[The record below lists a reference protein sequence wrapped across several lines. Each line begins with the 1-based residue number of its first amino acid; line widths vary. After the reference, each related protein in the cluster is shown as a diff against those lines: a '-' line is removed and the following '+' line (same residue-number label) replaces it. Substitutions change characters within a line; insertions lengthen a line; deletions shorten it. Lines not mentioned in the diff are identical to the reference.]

1 MGIGIIQQIRNWMYK
16 RKHRE
21 IRYKMKTG
29 QVKRGDIMVAQNQ
42 KNLMSDNEQAVYLI
56 LDNDPE
62 AESFEYD
69 FLAVSVEKAKEN
81 DFQPYDEMGLYA
93 NKQIYATKHTYRRLA
108 TKEWEHIS
116 MGRTRFTFEIGEK
129 RRMEH
134 SKLPRDM
141 SHIEPIESI

>member
-16 RKHRE
+16 RKHGE

-62 AESFEYD
+62 AESFEYN
-69 FLAVSVEKAKEN
+69 FLAASVEKAKEN
-81 DFQPYDEMGLYA
+81 DFQPYDEMDP
-93 NKQIYATKHTYRRLA
+93 YATKHTYRWLA

>member
-16 RKHRE
+16 RKHGE

-42 KNLMSDNEQAVYLI
+42 KNLMSDNEQAVHLI

-62 AESFEYD
+62 AESFEYI
-69 FLAVSVEKAKEN
+69 FLAVSLEKAKEN
-81 DFQPYDEMGLYA
+81 DFQPYDEMYP
-93 NKQIYATKHTYRRLA
+93 YATKHTYRWLA

-116 MGRTRFTFEIGEK
+116 MERTRFIFEIGEK

>member
-1 MGIGIIQQIRNWMYK
+1 
-16 RKHRE
+16 
-21 IRYKMKTG
+21 MKTG
-29 QVKRGDIMVAQNQ
+29 QVKRGDIVVAQNQ

-69 FLAVSVEKAKEN
+69 FLAVSLEKAKEN
-81 DFQPYDEMGLYA
+81 DFQPYDEMDPYP
-93 NKQIYATKHTYRRLA
+93 TKHTYHWLA

-116 MGRTRFTFEIGEK
+116 MERTRFIFEIGEK